1 MGTPGSLILPGEGSC
16 CWHCRHRHPSSVRQ
30 ANKFRVGF
38 APGRCFAP
46 LVMPAATAS
55 IHSAA
60 AAANG
65 PFQDRAAIHKPGTLP
80 PQACPSRSP
89 HAAGAQRD
97 LPAAGLLRSPASA
110 RNLQT
115 ERCHTFL
122 GRRAGSRRVPRV
134 SSGPAKAFGKCV
146 FRRHCS
152 SMTARHCTARPGRP
166 SKQGFF
172 MEKLPSLDQTLFF
185 LKLLKSGKPSKL
197 L

>member
-110 RNLQT
+110 RIYRQKGATHSWGGGQAPAAFPGCLQAQQKL
-115 ERCHTFL
+115 L
-122 GRRAGSRRVPRV
+122 GSV
-134 SSGPAKAFGKCV
+134 SSGGIAPA
-146 FRRHCS
+146 
-152 SMTARHCTARPGRP
+152 
-166 SKQGFF
+166 
-172 MEKLPSLDQTLFF
+172 
-185 LKLLKSGKPSKL
+185 
-197 L
+197 